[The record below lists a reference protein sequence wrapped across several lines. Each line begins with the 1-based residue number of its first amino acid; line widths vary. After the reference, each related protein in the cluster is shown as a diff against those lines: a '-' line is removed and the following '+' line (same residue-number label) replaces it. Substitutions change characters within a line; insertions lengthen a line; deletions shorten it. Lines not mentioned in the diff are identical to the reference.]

1 MSEMSDKFNS
11 HRERRISEISQ
22 RKKESRLRYKR
33 KYKTW
38 IVGFKDI
45 ILKSVRFDLFNV
57 FLFQFI
63 LIYWF

>member
-22 RKKESRLRYKR
+22 RRRESRLRYKR

-38 IVGFKDI
+38 VAD
-45 ILKSVRFDLFNV
+45 LKEGGKNEIPS
-57 FLFQFI
+57 
-63 LIYWF
+63 